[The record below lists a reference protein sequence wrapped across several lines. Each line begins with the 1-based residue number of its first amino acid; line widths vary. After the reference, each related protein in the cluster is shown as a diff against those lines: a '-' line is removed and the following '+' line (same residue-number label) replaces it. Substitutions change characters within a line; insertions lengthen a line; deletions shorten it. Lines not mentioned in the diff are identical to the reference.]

1 MNKQYSEPSMVV
13 VELSEQDVV
22 RTSDAD
28 NTQNP
33 NGTGSVVGEA

>member
-1 MNKQYSEPSMVV
+1 MNKQYSEPSMMV

-28 NTQNP
+28 TSQDP
-33 NGTGSVVGEA
+33 NGTGTVVGGV

>member
-22 RTSDAD
+22 CTSSGFPD
-28 NTQNP
+28 NQDYPYGN
-33 NGTGSVVGEA
+33 A

>member
-1 MNKQYSEPSMVV
+1 MDKQYSEPSMVV

-28 NTQNP
+28 TPVNP
-33 NGTGSVVGEA
+33 NVPES